1 MHFDHNLKRRRQK
14 YFTLI
19 LFIPPPLNP
28 PNTLLFSKKSHHWL
42 HVIFLENLE
51 MAHVNNFV
59 QEEG

>member
-1 MHFDHNLKRRRQK
+1 M
-14 YFTLI
+14 LI
-19 LFIPPPLNP
+19 LFIPPSLNP

-42 HVIFLENLE
+42 NVIFLENLE